1 MSSFGKFSARF
12 DCGRLVFSMIIIII
26 ISSVFSKLPDLM
38 HSESLQTDPVATF
51 VCQNFGLL
59 LGICIM
65 LVIALYE
72 EDLMAV
78 TF

>member
-12 DCGRLVFSMIIIII
+12 DCGRLVFSIILII

-59 LGICIM
+59 LGVCIM
-65 LVIALYE
+65 LIIALYE
-72 EDLMAV
+72 KDLMAV